1 MFEGHVNSG
10 DEEIIGGWTVRGSG
24 EKSEI
29 SRVANW
35 QWLRG
40 YRNVQLSDLV
50 ASESTSV
57 LFQNGQRGQALRMH
71 ASVPFYGLPKHHSP
85 VYVTSFDRS
94 FEEKRASRHDTACR
108 IPSNDPS
115 FSMGNIP
122 SRPPKPRFL

>member
-1 MFEGHVNSG
+1 MIFERHANSG
-10 DEEIIGGWTVRGSG
+10 DEEIVGGWTVRGLG

-57 LFQNGQRGQALRMH
+57 LFQNETGKED
-71 ASVPFYGLPKHHSP
+71 KH
-85 VYVTSFDRS
+85 
-94 FEEKRASRHDTACR
+94 
-108 IPSNDPS
+108 
-115 FSMGNIP
+115 
-122 SRPPKPRFL
+122 